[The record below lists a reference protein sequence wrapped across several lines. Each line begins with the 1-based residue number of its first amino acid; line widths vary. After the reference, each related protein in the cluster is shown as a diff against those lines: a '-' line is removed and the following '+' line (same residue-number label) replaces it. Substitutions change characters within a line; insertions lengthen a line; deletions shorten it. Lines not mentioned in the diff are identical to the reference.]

1 MTSKKGMRTVLV
13 TGAAGTVGNYVIPL
27 AEAAGYRVIASDL
40 TAKGVQQPVRGEV
53 RAGDLRDGAFVDRL
67 VRGCD
72 YVIHTAALLDVG
84 APTDALAEVNTEVV
98 ARLHGAAGAAGATRF
113 VQVSTAMLYAQGQHA
128 QGEGGRLTEDA
139 TVVPRGEHGRSK
151 LGGEEVL
158 RARGDDGPA
167 WTVLRPAPLYGRRG
181 RHFAAALLAV
191 GPVMRLATPI
201 LPRPSGGPTATLVHA
216 EDVARAAVFVLDREE
231 AKGQIYNV
239 ADEDAMTLG
248 DRVTETLA
256 AYGLP
261 TVGAGSLPRS
271 VLDRVAR
278 LFVKPGAY
286 HAADSAALAAWK
298 LVVLRHGLKPALR
311 VRLDREALTLL
322 YDDLVV
328 DATKLRALGWL
339 PRYPRFAE
347 GWRQVLRWYQAE
359 RWVPRYA

>member
-1 MTSKKGMRTVLV
+1 MTAKKGMGTVLV

-53 RAGDLRDGAFVDRL
+53 RAGDLRDSAFVDRL

-72 YVIHTAALLDVG
+72 FVIHTAALLDVG
-84 APTDALAEVNTEVV
+84 APSGALSQVNTDVV
-98 ARLHGAAGAAGATRF
+98 ARLHEAAGAAGAKRF
-113 VQVSTAMLYAQGQHA
+113 VQVSTAMLYAQGQ
-128 QGEGGRLTEDA
+128 GGPLTEDA
-139 TVVPRGEHGRSK
+139 KVVPRGDHGRSK

-216 EDVARAAVFVLDREE
+216 EDVARAAIFVLDREE
-231 AKGQIYNV
+231 TKRQIYNV

-248 DRVTETLA
+248 DRVTETLD

-261 TVGAGSLPRS
+261 TVGTGTLPRS

-278 LFVKPGAY
+278 LFVQPGAY
-286 HAADSAALAAWK
+286 HAADTVALGAWK
-298 LVVLRHGLKPALR
+298 LVVMRHGLKPALR

-322 YDDLVV
+322 YDDLVI
-328 DATKLRALGWL
+328 DASKLRALGWL

>member
-1 MTSKKGMRTVLV
+1 MSGKNTAKTVLV

-27 AEAAGYRVIASDL
+27 AEAAGYRVVASDL

-53 RAGDLRDGAFVDRL
+53 RPGDLRDRDFVKRL
-67 VRGCD
+67 VEGCD

-84 APTDALAEVNTEVV
+84 APEAALREVNTDVV
-98 ARLHGAAGAAGATRF
+98 ARLHDAAREAGAARF
-113 VQVSTAMLYAQGQHA
+113 VQVSTAMLYAQGQR
-128 QGEGGRLTEDA
+128 QPLTEDA
-139 TVVPRGEHGRSK
+139 PLAPRGEHGRSK
-151 LGGEEVL
+151 LGAEEVL
-158 RARGDDGPA
+158 RAREGDGPA
-167 WTVLRPAPLYGRRG
+167 WTILRAAPLYGRRG

-201 LPRPSGGPTATLVHA
+201 LPRPAGGPVATLVHA
-216 EDVARAAVFVLDREE
+216 EDVARAAVFVLDREDTRHE
-231 AKGQIYNV
+231 VFNV
-239 ADEDAMTLG
+239 ADEDGLTLG
-248 DRVTETLA
+248 DRVTETLR

-261 TVGAGSLPRS
+261 TVGAGSMPRP

-286 HAADSAALAAWK
+286 HAADSVALGAWR

-328 DATKLRALGWL
+328 DAGKLRALGWL

>member
-1 MTSKKGMRTVLV
+1 MSGDETKTVLV

-27 AEAAGYRVIASDL
+27 AEAAGYRVVANDL

-53 RAGDLRDGAFVDRL
+53 RPGDLRDEAFLERL
-67 VRGCD
+67 VDGCD
-72 YVIHTAALLDVG
+72 AVIHTAALLDVG
-84 APTDALAEVNTEVV
+84 APADALRETNVEVV
-98 ARLHGAAGAAGATRF
+98 ARLHEAAAKAGVSRF
-113 VQVSTAMLYAQGQHA
+113 VQVSTAMLYAPGQD
-128 QGEGGRLTEDA
+128 GPLTEDA
-139 TVVPRGEHGRSK
+139 RIEPRGEHGQSK
-151 LGGEEVL
+151 LGAEEVL
-158 RARGDDGPA
+158 RARGDEGPA
-167 WTVLRPAPLYGRRG
+167 WTILRPAPLYGRRG

-191 GPVMRLATPI
+191 GPVMRLVTPI
-201 LPRPSGGPTATLVHA
+201 LPRPSGGPVATLVHA
-216 EDVARAAVFVLDREE
+216 EDVARAAVFVLEREDTRHE
-231 AKGQIYNV
+231 VYNV
-239 ADEDAMTLG
+239 ADEDALTLG
-248 DRVTETLA
+248 DRVTETFN

-261 TVGAGSLPRS
+261 SVGAGSLPRA

-286 HAADSAALAAWK
+286 HTADSVALGAWR
-298 LVVLRHGLKPALR
+298 LVVLRHGLKTALR

-328 DATKLRALGWL
+328 DASKLRALGWL